1 VKVNF
6 ITSNT
11 VLLNL
16 IVPII
21 FKSFVES
28 VLFALETSFR
38 RKSVK
43 QAYLFYWHNIPVP
56 KTFVSS
62 TPCLTLSVSVSAI
75 VFLIIE

>member
-1 VKVNF
+1 MKFLFSVRCHYSTVLVKVNF

-11 VLLNL
+11 FLLNL

-28 VLFALETSFR
+28 VLFALETAFR

-43 QAYLFYWHNIPVP
+43 QAYLFY
-56 KTFVSS
+56 
-62 TPCLTLSVSVSAI
+62 
-75 VFLIIE
+75 